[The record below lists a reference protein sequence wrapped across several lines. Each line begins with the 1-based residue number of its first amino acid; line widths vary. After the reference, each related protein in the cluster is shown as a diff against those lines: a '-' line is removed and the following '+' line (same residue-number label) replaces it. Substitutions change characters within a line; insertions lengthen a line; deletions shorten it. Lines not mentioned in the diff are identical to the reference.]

1 MKEKYKQKT
10 QTLLTFYFL
19 GLTLFG
25 VSAKEI
31 SKNER
36 ITPYGVLTYI
46 SSTPTSGTNYVSRSA
61 DIVLTFNE
69 AVASGTLNN
78 TNIKVSGSQ
87 TGTIAASFSGGGTTQ
102 VTINPTTDFKAGEL
116 ITVTLLLGLQSNA
129 TADALSNPYTIQFTA
144 AALANDYYSLPI
156 APVQT
161 TIASINSAQ
170 NFYPVDLDSDG
181 DMDIV
186 SVADNA
192 DALYWYRNEGT
203 ESFTQI
209 ELDSGSLVDGIWS
222 LFVKDMDGDGDM
234 DILAASGK
242 DGTMAYYLND
252 GSQNFTRFSYSHGLS
267 GGKFR
272 NVHIADLDNDGD
284 EDIAY
289 ISNSSDNVIWLENTG
304 TGTGNLI
311 FGGPMFLDTGATGVW
326 GLDVKDMDKDGD
338 LDVLISTAQSGTVN
352 IDRISWYENN
362 GAKSFTKHD
371 ITTTVDKV
379 RSVFAIDV
387 DDDGDMDFLS
397 SSADDDTVSWYQNN
411 GNQAFTKIDIDINSD
426 NVQKVT
432 ASDVDGDG
440 DIDIMSASGSDDVIA
455 LYLNNGSEVFTK
467 KVITNLLDGART
479 VGTVDLDSDGD
490 LDILAA
496 SVNDN
501 LLVWY
506 ENKLNSWTGTTD
518 TDWDTTT
525 NWSLGAIPTGTTD
538 VIIPAGISISAA
550 GNINVQNL
558 IIESGA
564 SLTVTGSVNNTGNVI
579 LKSGS
584 SIIAKSS
591 MPFDIEYNRAL
602 ATANWYTVSSAVTNE
617 TIENIISNHSF
628 AKGSGSNIGVS
639 DYDNTI
645 PGWTYATLATT
656 GTIASGE
663 GRAVKLASLDDLSF
677 TGNMPTSDI
686 DIAITHGGGGGNGF
700 NLIGNPYPSYIPL
713 NTITSAGAD
722 NVLDANASVLEEQ
735 TVYLW
740 DQSLN
745 SYTALNQASTSRYIA
760 PGQGFFVQS
769 KAAGGTFN
777 FTEAMQSHQATDVFN
792 RTENTRPEI
801 KLAIAN
807 GSDTSATDIYYIE
820 GTTLSFD
827 NGYDSSMFGGVS
839 NDFTVYTHLLVDSQ
853 GQDLAIQSLPDS
865 DFESMVIPL
874 GVNAVSG
881 TALVFTAESINIPN
895 GLDVI
900 LEDRQEQTF
909 TILSDTNTQYS
920 VTLKDN
926 SNGIGRFYLHTN
938 TQATLGLEIQ
948 DLTNVSVYKT
958 SASNL
963 RITGLDIG
971 IASMQLYNTLGQSVF
986 SASFEGASV
995 NDVALP
1001 NLKAGIYIVDI
1012 KTGSGK
1018 LNKKIILQ

>member
-116 ITVTLLLGLQSNA
+116 ITVTLLSGLQSNA

-170 NFYPVDLDSDG
+170 NFYPVDLDRDG

-203 ESFTQI
+203 EIFTEI
-209 ELDSGSLVDGIWS
+209 LLDSGSLVDGIWS
-222 LFVKDMDGDGDM
+222 LFVKDMNGDGDM

-311 FGGPMFLDTGATGVW
+311 FGGHMFLDTEATGVW

-352 IDRISWYENN
+352 TDKISWYENN

-411 GNQAFTKIDIDINSD
+411 GSQFFTKIDIDTNSD

-550 GNINVQNL
+550 GSINVQNL

-645 PGWTYATLATT
+645 PGWSYATLATT

-777 FTEAMQSHQATDVFN
+777 FTEAMQSHQATDIFN

-807 GSDTSATDIYYIE
+807 GNATSAADIYYIE

-827 NGYDSSMFGGVS
+827 NGYDSTIFGGVS

-874 GVNAVSG
+874 GVNAISG
-881 TALVFTAESINIPN
+881 TALVFTVESINIPN

-900 LEDRQEQTF
+900 LEDREEQTF

>member
-311 FGGPMFLDTGATGVW
+311 FGGPMFLDTEATGVW

-352 IDRISWYENN
+352 TDKISWYENN

-411 GNQAFTKIDIDINSD
+411 GNQAFTKIDIDINSH

-645 PGWTYATLATT
+645 PGWSYATFATT

-777 FTEAMQSHQATDVFN
+777 FTEAMQSHQATDIFN

-807 GSDTSATDIYYIE
+807 GNATSAADIYYIE

-827 NGYDSSMFGGVS
+827 NGYDSTIFGGVS

-874 GVNAVSG
+874 GVNAISG

-900 LEDRQEQTF
+900 LEDREEQTF

-920 VTLKDN
+920 ITLKDN

>member
-1 MKEKYKQKT
+1 M
-10 QTLLTFYFL
+10 
-19 GLTLFG
+19 
-25 VSAKEI
+25 
-31 SKNER
+31 
-36 ITPYGVLTYI
+36 
-46 SSTPTSGTNYVSRSA
+46 
-61 DIVLTFNE
+61 
-69 AVASGTLNN
+69 
-78 TNIKVSGSQ
+78 
-87 TGTIAASFSGGGTTQ
+87 
-102 VTINPTTDFKAGEL
+102 
-116 ITVTLLLGLQSNA
+116 
-129 TADALSNPYTIQFTA
+129 
-144 AALANDYYSLPI
+144 
-156 APVQT
+156 
-161 TIASINSAQ
+161 
-170 NFYPVDLDSDG
+170 
-181 DMDIV
+181 
-186 SVADNA
+186 
-192 DALYWYRNEGT
+192 
-203 ESFTQI
+203 
-209 ELDSGSLVDGIWS
+209 
-222 LFVKDMDGDGDM
+222 
-234 DILAASGK
+234 
-242 DGTMAYYLND
+242 
-252 GSQNFTRFSYSHGLS
+252 
-267 GGKFR
+267 
-272 NVHIADLDNDGD
+272 
-284 EDIAY
+284 
-289 ISNSSDNVIWLENTG
+289 
-304 TGTGNLI
+304 
-311 FGGPMFLDTGATGVW
+311 
-326 GLDVKDMDKDGD
+326 
-338 LDVLISTAQSGTVN
+338 
-352 IDRISWYENN
+352 
-362 GAKSFTKHD
+362 
-371 ITTTVDKV
+371 
-379 RSVFAIDV
+379 
-387 DDDGDMDFLS
+387 
-397 SSADDDTVSWYQNN
+397 
-411 GNQAFTKIDIDINSD
+411 
-426 NVQKVT
+426 
-432 ASDVDGDG
+432 DGDG

-538 VIIPAGISISAA
+538 VIIPAGTSISAA

-777 FTEAMQSHQATDVFN
+777 FTEAMQSHQATDIFN

-807 GSDTSATDIYYIE
+807 GNATSATDIYYIE

-827 NGYDSSMFGGVS
+827 NGYDSTIFGGVS

-874 GVNAVSG
+874 GVNAISG

-900 LEDRQEQTF
+900 LEDREEQTF

-920 VTLKDN
+920 ITLKDN

-995 NDVALP
+995 NNVALP

>member
-192 DALYWYRNEGT
+192 DALYWFRNEGT

-311 FGGPMFLDTGATGVW
+311 FGGPMFLDTEATGVW

-352 IDRISWYENN
+352 TDKISWYENN

-411 GNQAFTKIDIDINSD
+411 GNQAFTKIDIDINSH

-777 FTEAMQSHQATDVFN
+777 FTEAMQSHQATDIFN

-807 GSDTSATDIYYIE
+807 GNATSAADIYYIE

-827 NGYDSSMFGGVS
+827 NGYDSTIFGGVS

-874 GVNAVSG
+874 GVNAISG

-900 LEDRQEQTF
+900 LEDREEQTF

-920 VTLKDN
+920 ITLKDN